1 MSNNDSTWRF
11 VAFGYALV
19 GVIILIL
26 AASLFVE
33 KAGATE
39 CQTLPPT
46 SAPPWCCTTTE
57 PWRFDHE
64 FHPNP
69 AHTERRL
76 GRTYP

>member
-39 CQTLPPT
+39 CQTLPDGT
-46 SAPPWCCTTTE
+46 QACIS
-57 PWRFDHE
+57 HS
-64 FHPNP
+64 P
-69 AHTERRL
+69 ATDIGTAVVLHNNGTLEVRS
-76 GRTYP
+76 